1 LSTCRTKAEEE
12 RERAAPITTA
22 SSMLLMFTW
31 NSSKPIPKKQKLSTS
46 VTRLSINNNRGNTP
60 NQRTARF

>member
-1 LSTCRTKAEEE
+1 
-12 RERAAPITTA
+12 
-22 SSMLLMFTW
+22 MFTW